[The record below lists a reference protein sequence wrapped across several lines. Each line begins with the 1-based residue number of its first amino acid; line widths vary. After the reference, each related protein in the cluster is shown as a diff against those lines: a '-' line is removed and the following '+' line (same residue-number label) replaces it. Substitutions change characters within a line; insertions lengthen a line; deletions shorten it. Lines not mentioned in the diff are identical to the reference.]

1 MKLFVDTNVLLDYL
15 DERLGF
21 DAAARKFMV
30 LGFLH
35 EFELWMSSS
44 QVTDLF
50 FILSK
55 GGTPSKADD
64 ARRRIRHARRFVR
77 VCSLA
82 ETDVD
87 AALDSPWSDF
97 EDACVYQ
104 CALKVKADAIVTR
117 NQKDFESALVKV
129 VDCDEFF
136 AWLKTDFNMDYDE
149 IPW

>member
-1 MKLFVDTNVLLDYL
+1 M
-15 DERLGF
+15 
-21 DAAARKFMV
+21 
-30 LGFLH
+30 
-35 EFELWMSSS
+35 
-44 QVTDLF
+44 F

-117 NQKDFESALVKV
+117 NQKDFESTVIKV

-136 AWLKTDFNMDYDE
+136 AWVLRDFGLDYDE
-149 IPW
+149 VAI